1 MLLDKHINVCLF
13 STFPKNN
20 KKLTWISSIKD
31 FFFEGESVTFGSP
44 VDARGDTLDAWNGGW
59 VGFKDEVLGGEGGE
73 EEGRDTDDGRV
84 GLG

>member
-1 MLLDKHINVCLF
+1 MLLDNHMNVFL
-13 STFPKNN
+13 TFDKTT
-20 KKLTWISSIKD
+20 KLTWISSMKD
-31 FFFEGESVTFGSP
+31 FFFDGESVTFGSP